1 MMNRLNNR
9 GWRGLLARVVG
20 LTEHTCGKSNGTMRR
35 LPLAGIALL
44 VASMSSQAAV
54 RTVHVVERADVLEG
68 RSFGKSGPYEKILA
82 RAWFTLDP
90 KLPANASVRDLN
102 LAVANENGLVEF
114 SADLFVLKPR
124 DPAKGNGT
132 ILLEVPNRGGKGMLN
147 RFCFGRAANDPTKD
161 EDFGD
166 KWLLDEGYTLVWL
179 GWQWD
184 VPNRAG
190 ILRMEPA
197 PIRADVPTTGLVR
210 SEFIPDHATTR
221 MPLGDRG
228 HLPVPLGK
236 AIRLLVRDSAEVA
249 PVEIPAAKWKLSDNS
264 TEIELPDGFQP
275 GRLYEFVYEGASPVV
290 TGLGLAGVRD
300 IVSYLKHGGGDDVA
314 LLNDQSHYL
323 KRSVGFGI
331 SQSGRFLRTFLYE
344 GFNADEQG
352 RKVFDGVW
360 ADVGGAGRGSFNFR
374 YAQASRDGNPWTNV
388 FYPTDLFPFT
398 GFPEKDPATGRE
410 EGLLDKAA
418 QANVVPKL
426 FLTTSSYEYWGRAAA
441 LTHMR
446 PDGRADA
453 PLPPDVR
460 AYFFSGAQHYPRSLP
475 LSKAGARHDSNP
487 TDQRPF
493 QRALLRG
500 LESWLKD
507 NVQPPPSV
515 IPRLIKGELTP
526 LTDLHFP
533 HIPGVVPPTHP
544 RLARR
549 LDYGPEFASKG
560 YSTQEP
566 PKVNGAFPLL
576 VPQVDRDGND
586 LGGIKL
592 PEVAV
597 PLGTFTG
604 WNLRAPGTGAP
615 EQMAS
620 FVGSFFPFPQ
630 TKAERLRT
638 HDSRLS
644 IEERYADRA
653 DYMQR
658 VASVVDALVAQRFI
672 LERDRAYALERCGL
686 LWDALVH

>member
-1 MMNRLNNR
+1 
-9 GWRGLLARVVG
+9 V
-20 LTEHTCGKSNGTMRR
+20 S
-35 LPLAGIALL
+35 
-44 VASMSSQAAV
+44 
-54 RTVHVVERADVLEG
+54 TVHVVERADVLDG

-90 KLPANASVRDLN
+90 KLPANRIIRDLD
-102 LAVANENGLVEF
+102 LAVSNPQGLVEF
-114 SADLFVLKPR
+114 SADLYVLKPR

-147 RFCFGRAANDPTKD
+147 RFCFARTSHDPTRD

-166 KWLLDEGYTLVWL
+166 KWLLDEGYTLVWV

-184 VPNRAG
+184 VPNRPG

-197 PIRADVPTTGLVR
+197 PVRSDVPVPGLVR
-210 SEFIPDHATTR
+210 SEFIPDHPTNR

-228 HLPVPLGK
+228 HRPIPLGK
-236 AIRLLVRDSAEVA
+236 ALRLLVRDSAEMA
-249 PVEIPAAKWKLSDNS
+249 PREILPAKWKVSGDS
-264 TEIELPDGFQP
+264 TEVEMPDGFQP
-275 GRLYEFVYEGASPVV
+275 GRLYEFVYEGTSPVV
-290 TGLGLAGVRD
+290 TGLGLAAVRD
-300 IVSYLKHGGGDDVA
+300 IISYLKHGGGDDVA
-314 LLNDQSHYL
+314 LLNDQSRYL
-323 KRSVGFGI
+323 KRSLGFGI
-331 SQSGRFLRTFLYE
+331 SQSARFLRTFLYE

-352 RKVFDGVW
+352 HKVFDGIW

-388 FYPTDLFPFT
+388 FYPTDVFPFAD
-398 GFPEKDPATGRE
+398 FPERDPSTGLDA
-410 EGLLDKAA
+410 GLLDKAT

-426 FLTTSSYEYWGRAAA
+426 VLTNTSYEYWGRAAA

-446 PDGRADA
+446 PDGLADD
-453 PLPPDVR
+453 PLPAEVR
-460 AYFFSGAQHYPRSLP
+460 SYFFSGLQHYPRSLP
-475 LSKAGARHDSNP
+475 LSKAGARYDSNP

-493 QRALLRG
+493 QRALLRS
-500 LESWLKD
+500 LESWVRD
-507 NVQPPPSV
+507 NIQPPPSV
-515 IPRLIKGELTP
+515 VPRLIKGELTP
-526 LTDLHFP
+526 LKELRFP
-533 HIPGVVPPTHP
+533 SIPGVTPPKHP

-549 LDYGPEFASKG
+549 LDFGSEFITKG
-560 YSTQEP
+560 YAAKEP
-566 PKVNGAFPLL
+566 PTVTGSFPLL

-615 EQMAS
+615 DQMVS
-620 FVGSFFPFPQ
+620 FLGSFLAFPR
-630 TKAERLRT
+630 TKEERLRT

-658 VASVVDALVAQRFI
+658 VAAVVDSLVAQRFI

>member
-1 MMNRLNNR
+1 
-9 GWRGLLARVVG
+9 
-20 LTEHTCGKSNGTMRR
+20 MRR

-44 VASMSSQAAV
+44 VASTLTQAAV
-54 RTVHVVERADVLEG
+54 RTVHIVDRSDVLEG
-68 RSFGKSGPYEKILA
+68 RSFSKSGSYEKIVA
-82 RAWFTLDP
+82 RVWFTLDP
-90 KLPANASVRDLN
+90 KLPANQLVRDID
-102 LAVANENGLVEF
+102 LAVTNAEGLVEF
-114 SADLFVLKPR
+114 SADLYVLKPR
-124 DPAKGNGT
+124 DPSKGNGT
-132 ILLEVPNRGGKGMLN
+132 LLLEVPNRGGKGMVN
-147 RFCFGRAANDPTKD
+147 RFCFARASIDPVKD

-166 KWLLDEGYTLVWL
+166 KWLLDEGYTLAWV

-184 VPNRAG
+184 VPNRPG
-190 ILRMEPA
+190 VLRMKPA
-197 PIRADVPTTGLVR
+197 ALRSDVPIAGLVR
-210 SEFIPDHATTR
+210 SEFIPEHLTKR

-228 HLPVPLGK
+228 HVPVPLGK
-236 AIRLLVRDSAEVA
+236 ALRLSVRDSAEA
-249 PVEIPAAKWKLSDNS
+249 ASLEIPSAKWKVAENS
-264 TEIELPDGFQP
+264 EEIEMPDGFQA

-290 TGLGLAGVRD
+290 TGLGLAAVRD
-300 IVSYLKHGGGDDVA
+300 VVSYFKHGGGDDVA
-314 LLNDQSHYL
+314 LLNDQSRYL
-323 KRSVGFGI
+323 KRSIGFGI
-331 SQSGRFLRTFLYE
+331 SQSGRFLRTLLYE
-344 GFNADEQG
+344 GFNSDEQG

-388 FYPTDLFPFT
+388 FYPTDVFPFT
-398 GFPEKDPATGRE
+398 GFPEKDPVTGRE
-410 EGLLDKAA
+410 DGLLDRATA
-418 QANVVPKL
+418 ANVVPKL

-441 LTHMR
+441 LTHLR

-453 PLPPDVR
+453 PLPPEVR
-460 AYFFSGAQHYPRSLP
+460 SYFFSGTQHYPRSLP
-475 LSKAGARHDSNP
+475 ISKAGARFDSNP

-500 LESWLKD
+500 LEAWVKD
-507 NVQPPPSV
+507 NVQPPLSV

-526 LTDLHFP
+526 LSELRFP
-533 HIPGVVPPTHP
+533 FIPGIVPPRHP

-549 LDYGPEFASKG
+549 LDFGPEFNSNG

-566 PKVNGAFPLL
+566 PKVRGAFPLL

-604 WNLRAPGTGAP
+604 WNLRAAGTGAP
-615 EQMAS
+615 EQMVS
-620 FVGSFFPFPQ
+620 FLGSFFAFPR
-630 TKAERLRT
+630 TKADRLKT
-638 HDSRLS
+638 HDSRAS

-658 VASVVDALVAQRFI
+658 VASVVDGLVAQRFL
-672 LERDRAYALERCGL
+672 LERDRTYVLERCGL

>member
-1 MMNRLNNR
+1 M
-9 GWRGLLARVVG
+9 G
-20 LTEHTCGKSNGTMRR
+20 R

-44 VASMSSQAAV
+44 VAAASSQAAV
-54 RTVHVVERADVLEG
+54 RTVHIVERADVLDG
-68 RSFGKSGPYEKILA
+68 RSFAKSGPYEKIIA

-90 KLPANASVRDLN
+90 KLPANQLVRDLN
-102 LAVANENGLVEF
+102 LAVTNEQGLVEF
-114 SADLFVLKPR
+114 SADVHVLKPR
-124 DPAKGNGT
+124 DPSKGNGT

-147 RFCFGRAANDPTKD
+147 RFCFARTSHDPTRD

-166 KWLLDEGYTLVWL
+166 KWLLDEGYTLVWV

-184 VPNRAG
+184 VPNRPG
-190 ILRMEPA
+190 VLRLEPA
-197 PIRADVPTTGLVR
+197 PVRSDVPAPGLVR
-210 SEFIPDHATTR
+210 SEFIPDHLTKR

-228 HLPVPLGK
+228 HTPIPLGR
-236 AIRLLVRDSAEVA
+236 ALRLLVRDSAEMA
-249 PVEIPAAKWKLSDNS
+249 PVEIPAAKWKVSDNS
-264 TEIELPDGFQP
+264 AEVEMPDGFQP

-290 TGLGLAGVRD
+290 TGLGLAAVRD

-314 LLNDQSHYL
+314 LLNDQSRYL
-323 KRSVGFGI
+323 KRSIGFGI

-352 RKVFDGVW
+352 HKVFDGIW

-388 FYPTDLFPFT
+388 FYPTDVFPFAE
-398 GFPEKDPATGRE
+398 FPEKDPATGRE
-410 EGLLDKAA
+410 DGLLDKAV
-418 QANVVPKL
+418 QANVLPKL

-446 PDGRADA
+446 SDGRADA
-453 PLPPDVR
+453 PLPADVR
-460 AYFFSGAQHYPRSLP
+460 SYFFSGAQHYPRSLP
-475 LSKAGARHDSNP
+475 FSKAGARHDSNP

-493 QRALLRG
+493 QRALLRS
-500 LESWLKD
+500 LESWVRD

-526 LTDLHFP
+526 LSELHFP
-533 HIPGVVPPTHP
+533 TIPGVTPPRHP

-549 LDYGPEFASKG
+549 LDFGPEFNAKG
-560 YSTQEP
+560 YSSQEP
-566 PKVNGAFPLL
+566 PTVRGAFPLL
-576 VPQVDRDGND
+576 IPQVDRDGND

-615 EQMAS
+615 DQMAS
-620 FVGSFFPFPQ
+620 FVGSFFPFPR

-672 LERDRAYALERCGL
+672 LDRDRTYALERCGL

>member
-1 MMNRLNNR
+1 M
-9 GWRGLLARVVG
+9 
-20 LTEHTCGKSNGTMRR
+20 SR

-44 VASMSSQAAV
+44 VAATLTQAAV
-54 RTVHVVERADVLEG
+54 RTVHVVDRSDVLDG
-68 RSFGKSGPYEKILA
+68 HPFSKSGPYEKILA
-82 RAWFTLDP
+82 RVWFTLDP
-90 KLPANASVRDLN
+90 KLPANQSVRDLN
-102 LAVANENGLVEF
+102 LAVTNAEGLVEF
-114 SADLFVLKPR
+114 SADLYVLKPR
-124 DPAKGNGT
+124 DPAKANGT
-132 ILLEVPNRGGKGMLN
+132 VLLEVPNRGGKGMLN
-147 RFCFGRAANDPTKD
+147 RFCFARGSNDPTKD

-166 KWLLDEGYTLVWL
+166 KWLLEEGYTLVWV

-184 VPNRAG
+184 APKRPG
-190 ILRMEPA
+190 ILRLEPA
-197 PIRADVPTTGLVR
+197 ALRSDVPTPGLVR
-210 SEFIPDHATTR
+210 SEFIPDHLTKK

-228 HLPVPLGK
+228 HLPIPLGK
-236 AIRLLVRDSAEVA
+236 ALRLSVRDSAESA
-249 PVEIPAAKWKLSDNS
+249 PLEIPSVKWKLAENS
-264 TEIELPDGFQP
+264 EEIDMPDGFQA
-275 GRLYEFVYEGASPVV
+275 GRLYEFVYEGTSPVV
-290 TGLGLAGVRD
+290 TGLGLTAVRD
-300 IVSYLKHGGGDDVA
+300 VVAYLKHGGGDDVS
-314 LLNDQSHYL
+314 LLSDQSRYL
-323 KRSVGFGI
+323 KRSIGFGI
-331 SQSGRFLRTFLYE
+331 SQSGRFLRTLLYE
-344 GFNADEQG
+344 GFNSDEQG
-352 RKVFDGVW
+352 RKVFDGIW

-388 FYPTDLFPFT
+388 FYPTDVFPFT
-398 GFPEKDPATGRE
+398 GFPEKDPVTGHE
-410 EGLLDKAA
+410 EGLLDRATAA
-418 QANVVPKL
+418 NAVPKL

-441 LTHMR
+441 LTHLR

-453 PLPPDVR
+453 PLPPEVR
-460 AYFFSGAQHYPRSLP
+460 SYFFSGTQHYPRSLP
-475 LSKAGARHDSNP
+475 ISKAGTRFDSNP

-500 LESWLKD
+500 LEAWVKD
-507 NVQPPPSV
+507 NVQPPLSV

-526 LTDLHFP
+526 LNELRFP
-533 HIPGVVPPTHP
+533 LIPGILPPRHP

-549 LDYGPEFASKG
+549 LDFGPEFNLKG

-566 PKVNGAFPLL
+566 PKVHGAFPLL

-586 LGGIKL
+586 LGGVKL

-620 FVGSFFPFPQ
+620 FVGSFFAFPR
-630 TKAERLRT
+630 TKDERVKT

-658 VASVVDALVAQRFI
+658 VASVVDALVAQRFL
-672 LERDRAYALERCGL
+672 LERDRTYVLERCGL